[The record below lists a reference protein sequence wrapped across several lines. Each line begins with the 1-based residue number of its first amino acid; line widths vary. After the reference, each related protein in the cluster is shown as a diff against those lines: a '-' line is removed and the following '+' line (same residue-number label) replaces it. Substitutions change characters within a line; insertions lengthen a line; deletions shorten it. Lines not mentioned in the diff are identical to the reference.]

1 MEKDEVDRESQA
13 WLAQEKNTP
22 IRRKKMQPSAWQPPV
37 ELSEQEEQIV
47 TRIRKAKLFVF
58 LRKHRHELLDEAF
71 QQELAS
77 LYREAKRGH
86 PPVAPSMLALALIL
100 QAYMGIS
107 DDEVIEATVMDRRWQ
122 LVLDCLDSEQA
133 PFSKGTLVAFR
144 QRLIEAHM
152 DRRLI
157 ERTIEMA
164 NQSQAFGS
172 RALRAA
178 LDSSPLW
185 GAGRVEDTYNLVGHA
200 LKKVMRVVAD
210 QQGRE
215 LAEVAKEAGAGVV
228 CETSLKAAL
237 DRDWDQVGQREE
249 ALSLVLTVLQAVET
263 WVQTLQEEEAYLA
276 QPSLWIA
283 QQVKAQDVQVD
294 EKGKAS
300 LIKGVAKDR
309 RISVEDGQMRHGR
322 KSRSVRVDGYKR
334 HVLHDLD
341 TGLIRAVGITP
352 ANAPEASVTP
362 AISADLAKQAVSLK
376 QLHIDRAYLS
386 SHLVRERNDELE
398 VYCKAWPV
406 REGQRFH
413 KQAFVLD
420 WERQIIRCPASQEMP
435 FVLGGVVHFP
445 KQTCDQC
452 PLKAQCTTSS
462 KGRSVSIHPD
472 EALLI
477 ELHQRQQSPQGRAKL
492 RERVAVEHTLAHV
505 GQWQGR
511 RARYRGLR
519 KNLFDLR
526 RCAVVH
532 NLHVLTRSQQLPAE
546 LQSAA

>member
-1 MEKDEVDRESQA
+1 
-13 WLAQEKNTP
+13 
-22 IRRKKMQPSAWQPPV
+22 MQPSPWQPPV

-47 TRIRKAKLFVF
+47 KRIRKAKLFVF
-58 LRKHRHELLDEAF
+58 LRRHRHELFDEAL

-77 LYREAKRGH
+77 LYREAERGQ
-86 PPVAPSMLALALIL
+86 PPIAPAMLALALIL

-107 DDEVIEATVMDRRWQ
+107 DDEVIEATLMDRRWQ
-122 LVLDCLDSEQA
+122 LVLDCLDTEQA

-157 ERTIEMA
+157 ERTIEVA
-164 NQSQAFGS
+164 SQSQAFGP

-185 GAGRVEDTYNLVGHA
+185 GAGRVEDTYNLLGHA

-215 LAEVAKEAGAGVV
+215 LTEVAEEAGAEMV
-228 CETSLKAAL
+228 CGTSLKAVL

-249 ALSLVLTVLQAVET
+249 ALGLVLKVLQAVET
-263 WVQTLQEEEAYLA
+263 WVQTLPQDEAERA
-276 QPSLWIA
+276 EPCVEIA
-283 QQVKAQDVQVD
+283 QQVKEQDVHVD

-341 TGLIRAVGITP
+341 TGLIRAVGLTS

-362 AISADLAKQAVSLK
+362 AISADLSKQAVFLK
-376 QLHIDRAYLS
+376 ELHIDRAYLS
-386 SHLVRERNDELE
+386 SHWVRERSDDLE

-420 WERQIIRCPASQEMP
+420 WERQLIRCPAEQEMP
-435 FVLGGVVHFP
+435 FVPGGVVHFP
-445 KQTCDQC
+445 KETCAHC
-452 PLKAQCTTSS
+452 PLKTQCTTSA

-472 EALLI
+472 EALLM
-477 ELHQRQQSPQGRAKL
+477 ELRQRQQTPQGRAKL

-505 GQWQGR
+505 GRWQGR
-511 RARYRGLR
+511 RSRYRGLR

-532 NLHVLTRSQQLPAE
+532 NLHVLARSQPFQAE
-546 LQSAA
+546 LQDAA

>member
-1 MEKDEVDRESQA
+1 M
-13 WLAQEKNTP
+13 
-22 IRRKKMQPSAWQPPV
+22 
-37 ELSEQEEQIV
+37 
-47 TRIRKAKLFVF
+47 F
-58 LRKHRHELLDEAF
+58 LRKQRHELLDEGF
-71 QQELAS
+71 QHELAD
-77 LYREAKRGH
+77 LYRASQPGQ
-86 PPVAPSMLALALIL
+86 PPIAPAQLALATIL
-100 QAYMGIS
+100 QAYTGVS
-107 DDEVIEATVMDRRWQ
+107 DDEVIEATLMDRRWQ
-122 LVLDCLDSEQA
+122 LVLDCLDTDQA
-133 PFSKGTLVAFR
+133 PFSKGTLVGFR
-144 QRLIEAHM
+144 QRLIAAQL

-200 LKKVMRVVAD
+200 LRKVMRVVAD

-215 LAEVAKEAGAGVV
+215 PAEVAQEAGAELACG
-228 CETSLKAAL
+228 TSLKAAL
-237 DRDWDQVGQREE
+237 ERDWDQQMQKDE
-249 ALSLVLTVLQAVET
+249 ALALVLQVLHTVDA
-263 WVQTLQEEEAYLA
+263 WVQSLADQEDKAVAEPILA
-276 QPSLWIA
+276 IA
-283 QQVKAQDVQVD
+283 RQVEKQDVEVD

-341 TGLIRAVGITP
+341 THLIRAVGITA
-352 ANAPEASVTP
+352 ANAPEASVTE
-362 AISADLAKQAVSLK
+362 AISADLERQEVCLK
-376 QLHIDRAYLS
+376 ELHIDRAYLS
-386 SHLVRERNDELE
+386 SHLVRQRSDELE
-398 VYCKAWPV
+398 IYCKAWPV
-406 REGQRFH
+406 RISKHFP

-420 WERQIIRCPASQEMP
+420 WEQQRIRCPASQEMP
-435 FVLGGVVHFP
+435 FVPGGVVHFP
-445 KQTCDQC
+445 TETCAQC
-452 PLKAQCTTSS
+452 PLKAQCTTSA
-462 KGRSVSIHPD
+462 KGRSVSIHAD

-477 ELHQRQQSPQGRAKL
+477 ELRQGQQTPEGRAKL

-505 GQWQGR
+505 GRWQGR
-511 RARYRGLR
+511 RARYRGER

-532 NLHVLTRSQQLPAE
+532 NLHVLARSQALSTE
-546 LQSAA
+546 LQAVA